1 MRKKLKSMGFIF
13 VLLTGLISQS
23 TQSASNDALARLND
37 FFTKV
42 TTMQANFT
50 QEIRDDKGKLRQTS
64 HGKVALHRPGRFR
77 WEYTNPDK
85 HLIVADGGSV
95 WIYDEDLDQVT
106 VKSMKSTLASA
117 PVGLLLNKQPVNK
130 QFQVQQM
137 KSNGRLD
144 WFHLVPHKKDSDFIS
159 MDVGIDQ
166 NGIQEMV
173 LQDKFGQE
181 TSIHMS
187 NVKLDPK
194 VNDQLFKFKPPAG
207 ADIIKG

>member
-1 MRKKLKSMGFIF
+1 MRKKLKLAGFVF
-13 VLLTGLISQS
+13 VLLSGITQA
-23 TQSASNDALARLND
+23 TQSASSDALTNLND
-37 FFTKV
+37 FFTKI
-42 TTMQANFT
+42 TTMQANFV
-50 QEIRDDKGKLRQTS
+50 QEVRNEKGKVIQKS
-64 HGKVALHRPGRFR
+64 KGKVSLHRPGRFR

-85 HLIVADGGSV
+85 HLIIADGGSV
-95 WIYDEDLDQVT
+95 WVYDEDLDQVT

-117 PVGLLLNKQPVNK
+117 PVGLLLNKQPVHK
-130 QFQVQQM
+130 QFQVTPM

-144 WFHLVPHKKDSDFIS
+144 WFHLVPHKKDSDFTS
-159 MDVGIDQ
+159 MDVGMDQ

-187 NVKLDPK
+187 GVRLDPK
-194 VNDQLFKFKPPAG
+194 INAQQFRFTPPKG